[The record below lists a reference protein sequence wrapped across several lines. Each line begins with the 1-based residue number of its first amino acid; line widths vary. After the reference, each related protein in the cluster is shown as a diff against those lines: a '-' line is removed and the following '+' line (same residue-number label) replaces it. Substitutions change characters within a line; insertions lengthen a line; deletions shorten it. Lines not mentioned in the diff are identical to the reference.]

1 MALSPEQARG
11 NNVYPQRHT
20 IGETLSRLPG
30 LYLKSI
36 FTPSP
41 RTFAREAEYARWD
54 AVWLQVAILI
64 IVPSLLGLF
73 RGLFKDT
80 SSGIAA
86 NSNVAFFT
94 LSALTVGASIGA
106 FILKVIF
113 VPLVFFIGM
122 AIQVLMAKSFK
133 GPQGSYLQQCYT
145 VLLYQVPLSIIG
157 GLVIFILVLF
167 HVSTFLTSPI
177 VTIVLFC
184 YGVWLNIQVV
194 RGIHRL
200 SGERATIVVFIPYIL
215 GVLLVCGTSMMLAHA
230 IYNGLHNLLR

>member
-11 NNVYPQRHT
+11 NKVYPQPHT
-20 IGETLSRLPG
+20 LRETLAHLPA
-30 LYLKSI
+30 LYARSL

-41 RTFAREAEYARWD
+41 DTFAREAEYARWD

-80 SSGIAA
+80 SVGIAA

-94 LSALTVGASIGA
+94 LGALTVGASIGA
-106 FILKVIF
+106 FILKLIF

-122 AIQVLMAKSFK
+122 AIQVIVAKSFR

-145 VLLYQVPLSIIG
+145 VLLYQVPLEIIG
-157 GLVIFILVLF
+157 GIVIFILVIL

-184 YGVWLNIQVV
+184 LGVWLNIQVV
-194 RGIHRL
+194 RGVHRL
-200 SGERATIVVFIPYIL
+200 SIGKATFAVFVPYIL
-215 GVLLVCGTSMMLAHA
+215 GVLLVCGTSMALAHA
-230 IYNGLHNLLR
+230 IYSGLRNLLH